1 MKYGRVDLEKTNY
14 EMYSN
19 AKLIQHPSKTE
30 LRLIYSKYC
39 RYKKFKSVEPLFD
52 FDIDNSEVIGYYE
65 YSCLVAFTLV
75 HILDSYSVRGY
86 QFAWTYSNPELKLG
100 WIANYHECAFYKHRG
115 FRYYY
120 LGEHSSYKSELSG
133 YEILGSL

>member
-14 EMYSN
+14 EMYHN

-30 LRLIYSKYC
+30 LRIIYAAYS

-65 YSCLVAFTLV
+65 DSCLVAFTLV
-75 HILDSYSVRGY
+75 HILDMYSVRG
-86 QFAWTYSNPELKLG
+86 
-100 WIANYHECAFYKHRG
+100 
-115 FRYYY
+115 
-120 LGEHSSYKSELSG
+120 
-133 YEILGSL
+133 